1 MQVLYFYQYFTTP
14 KGAWSTRVYEFAQ
27 RWIAAGDSVTVV
39 TSVYDKSDL
48 RPTGWISRMNVDG
61 IDVRVVNVRL
71 SNRHSFLTRIAT
83 FAWYALVASWYAL
96 TLPADV
102 VIASSGPISVALP
115 GLVARYLRRRPLVFE
130 VRDLWP
136 EGAIDLGILRNPVAI
151 SLARFCER
159 TCYRASR
166 RVVALSEGMAAWIRT
181 RYRCDHVAVVPNAAD
196 NERICRAPQL
206 ESLPDW
212 ARSKKLVLYAGTIG
226 VANEC
231 RQVLEMCRLLKD
243 WGADDISIVIMGDGK
258 ERPALEAE
266 ARATHLDNIH
276 FLGLAPKDTVFAWL
290 RLSFCSLLVFRN
302 VPSLS
307 TVSPNKM
314 FDSLAA
320 GVPVIQ
326 NTQGWIKDLL
336 GREECGL
343 STPPGDA
350 EAMARAILTLARD
363 QDLWQRLSANAT
375 RVARE
380 QFDRDLLARRMREVL
395 LASV

>member
-1 MQVLYFYQYFTTP
+1 MRILYFYQYFTTP
-14 KGAWSTRVYEFAQ
+14 KGSWSTRVYEFAQ

-48 RPTGWISRMNVDG
+48 RPRGWVDRMNVDG

-83 FAWYALVASWYAL
+83 FGWYALVASWYAL
-96 TLPADV
+96 TLRADV
-102 VIASSGPISVALP
+102 VVASSGPITVALP
-115 GLVARYLRRRPLVFE
+115 GLTARYLRGRPLVFE

-136 EGAIDLGILRNPVAI
+136 EGAIEMGFLSNPLAI
-151 SLARFCER
+151 RLARAWER
-159 TCYRASR
+159 LCYRASR
-166 RVVALSEGMAAWIRT
+166 RVIALSEGMAGWIR
-181 RYRCDHVAVVPNAAD
+181 RHGYNRVHVVPNAAD

-206 ESLPDW
+206 TEIPEW
-212 ARSKKLVLYAGTIG
+212 ARSKKIVLYAGTIG

-231 RQVLEMCRLLKD
+231 RQILEMCRLLKHWD
-243 WGADDISIVIMGDGK
+243 AGDLAVVLLGDGK
-258 ERPALEAE
+258 ERLELEAE
-266 ARATHLDNIH
+266 ARDAGLDNVH
-276 FLGLAPKDTVFAWL
+276 FLGLAPKDKVFAWL
-290 RLSFCSLLVFRN
+290 RMSFCSLLVFRN
-302 VPSLS
+302 TPTLATS
-307 TVSPNKM
+307 SPNKL

-326 NTQGWIKDLL
+326 NTPGWIKDLL
-336 GREECGL
+336 DREECGL

-363 QDLWQRLSANAT
+363 EDLWRRQSANAS

-395 LASV
+395 LDCV